1 MSRIGNFAVVAALGA
16 ALGAAAVG
24 AWAQTG
30 KPMGGMSGMGGGGM
44 NHMAMDE
51 YMGAMSRMQN
61 AMTMQSSGDADTD
74 FARMMIPHHQAA
86 IDMANSELKYGK
98 DPEIRKL
105 SQDIIVAQEKEI
117 AQMKAWLERHPGK

>member
-1 MSRIGNFAVVAALGA
+1 MTRIGNLLAVAALGA
-16 ALGAAAVG
+16 AVGAAAFG

-30 KPMGGMSGMGGGGM
+30 KPMGGMGGMSGGGM

-51 YMGAMSRMQN
+51 YMGAMNRMRGG
-61 AMTMQSSGDADTD
+61 MTMQSSGDADID

-105 SQDIIVAQEKEI
+105 AQDIIVAQEKEI
-117 AQMKAWLERHPGK
+117 AQMKAWLAAHAGK